1 LPPDVTVTDMAM
13 NRQTKRMLQRQGELG
28 PDGEPARAK
37 PKQTTRSTPAPKKE
51 RTSPRTYLREVRGEL
66 RKVQWPSRDEVVR
79 YSGIVLFTLVVLT
92 TFIFG
97 LDFAFA
103 ESVFFLFGG

>member
-1 LPPDVTVTDMAM
+1 MAM

-28 PDGEPARAK
+28 PDGEPARGK
-37 PKQTTRSTPAPKKE
+37 PKGEARPAPRPTKE
-51 RTSPRTYLREVRGEL
+51 RTSPKEYLHEVRAEL
-66 RKVQWPSRDEVVR
+66 RKVAWPNRDEVVR

-97 LDFAFA
+97 LDYAFA
-103 ESVFFLFGG
+103 KSVFFLFGS